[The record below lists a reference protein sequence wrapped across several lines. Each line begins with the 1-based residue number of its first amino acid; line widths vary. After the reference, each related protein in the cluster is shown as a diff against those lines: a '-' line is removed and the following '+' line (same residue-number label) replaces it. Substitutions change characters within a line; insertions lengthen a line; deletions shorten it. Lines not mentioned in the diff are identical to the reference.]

1 MWMVTR
7 DQQPCSAHRGIVAA
21 TFLAWMSF
29 TKQGT
34 AWDLSCIG
42 IGFVG
47 ILGIVF
53 SLGLFTSAV
62 MGQPVW
68 YWAGGTRTEQKTWV
82 KLDRFGIA
90 WRGSVRVPM
99 VPWPCGPDCDPSLE
113 PPCAATAVTTPHCV
127 WVDGYLSACQSI
139 PGTFQNI
146 NMSMVGDEW
155 VPYFCV
161 WSLQQRL
168 ASRVLSLVH
177 THISVKGHPYRIL

>member
-1 MWMVTR
+1 MVTR

-62 MGQPVW
+62 MGSTSVVLGRGNQN
-68 YWAGGTRTEQKTWV
+68 RTE
-82 KLDRFGIA
+82 DMGEI
-90 WRGSVRVPM
+90 G
-99 VPWPCGPDCDPSLE
+99 
-113 PPCAATAVTTPHCV
+113 
-127 WVDGYLSACQSI
+127 
-139 PGTFQNI
+139 
-146 NMSMVGDEW
+146 
-155 VPYFCV
+155 
-161 WSLQQRL
+161 
-168 ASRVLSLVH
+168 
-177 THISVKGHPYRIL
+177 